1 MKSSAPIVALDACVL
16 YPAALRSLMMWL
28 AVHDA
33 IRPRW
38 TDEIHAEWIRNVLAN
53 RQDLQPEQLE
63 RTRVLMDS
71 HVEDCLVT
79 GYKNLIPTL
88 VLPDP
93 NDRHVLAAAIVAEA
107 DAIITWNL
115 RDFPKSSLTEFG
127 IGILTPDQLVRDLL
141 RENRD
146 LVIRAMKEHQSSLRN
161 PPRTTADYLD
171 NLAAQGLIESIRTL
185 DQMSLRW

>member
-1 MKSSAPIVALDACVL
+1 MVLDACVL
-16 YPAALRSLMMWL
+16 YPAGLRSLMMWL

-53 RQDLQPEQLE
+53 RPDLLPGQLE

-79 GYKNLIPTL
+79 GYETLIPTL

-93 NDRHVLAAAIVAEA
+93 NDKHVLAAAIAAEA

-115 RDFPKSSLTEFG
+115 RDFPESSLAEFG

-141 RENRD
+141 QENRE
-146 LVIRAMKEHQSSLRN
+146 LVIRAMKEHQSSLRH

-171 NLAAQGLIESIRTL
+171 NLAAQGLIESIRLL

>member
-1 MKSSAPIVALDACVL
+1 MNSRAPIV
-16 YPAALRSLMMWL
+16 
-28 AVHDA
+28 
-33 IRPRW
+33 
-38 TDEIHAEWIRNVLAN
+38 
-53 RQDLQPEQLE
+53 
-63 RTRVLMDS
+63 
-71 HVEDCLVT
+71 T
-79 GYKNLIPTL
+79 GYENLIPTL

-115 RDFPKSSLTEFG
+115 RDFPESSLTEFG
-127 IGILTPDQLVRDLL
+127 IRIRTPDQLVRDLL
-141 RENRD
+141 QENRD

-171 NLAAQGLIESIRTL
+171 NLAAQGLIESIRIL

>member
-1 MKSSAPIVALDACVL
+1 MVLDACLL
-16 YPAALRSLMMWL
+16 YPAGLRSLMMWL

-53 RQDLQPEQLE
+53 RPDLLPGQLE
-63 RTRVLMDS
+63 RSRTLMVS

-79 GYKNLIPTL
+79 GSENLIPPL

-93 NDRHVLAAAIVAEA
+93 NDRHVLAAAIAAEA

-115 RDFPKSSLTEFG
+115 RDFPERSLTEFG
-127 IGILTPDQLVRDLL
+127 IGILTPDQLVSDLP
-141 RENRD
+141 RENSE
-146 LVIRAMKEHQSSLRN
+146 LVIRAMKEHRSSLRHS
-161 PPRTTADYLD
+161 PRTTADYLD